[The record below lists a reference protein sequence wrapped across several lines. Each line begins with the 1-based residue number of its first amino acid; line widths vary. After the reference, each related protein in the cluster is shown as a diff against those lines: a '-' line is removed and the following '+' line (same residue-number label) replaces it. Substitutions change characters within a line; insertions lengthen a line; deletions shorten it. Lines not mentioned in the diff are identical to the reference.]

1 MSNEIELT
9 NQEIPLDAMVKSVIT
24 DEVVHSD
31 QLNEVVDGDGDVSVS
46 PDMNTSPG
54 SGPTRDSED
63 DALEAT
69 ETGRGRP
76 PHLPNADTRKQVYEL
91 SSVGTTYE
99 DIAKVLSISPD
110 TLTKYYRP
118 ELDRGRIDANAIIA
132 GTLFKQAQEGNTS
145 AMIFWLKTRA
155 RWKEV
160 TQHEISGNPDGTP
173 VQVKVITG
181 ID

>member
-1 MSNEIELT
+1 MNNIDNKEDIQKE
-9 NQEIPLDAMVKSVIT
+9 EEKKS
-24 DEVVHSD
+24 
-31 QLNEVVDGDGDVSVS
+31 
-46 PDMNTSPG
+46 
-54 SGPTRDSED
+54 
-63 DALEAT
+63 
-69 ETGRGRP
+69 GRP
-76 PHLPNADTRKQVYEL
+76 PHLATDDTRKTVYEL

-99 DIAKVLSISPD
+99 DIAKVIGISHD

-132 GTLFKQAQEGNTS
+132 GTLFKEAQNGNTS

-155 RWKEV
+155 RWKE
-160 TQHEISGNPDGTP
+160 TQKHEVGGDPDGEP

>member
-1 MSNEIELT
+1 MDNIE
-9 NQEIPLDAMVKSVIT
+9 NKEDIQKE
-24 DEVVHSD
+24 DEKK
-31 QLNEVVDGDGDVSVS
+31 
-46 PDMNTSPG
+46 
-54 SGPTRDSED
+54 
-63 DALEAT
+63 A
-69 ETGRGRP
+69 GRP
-76 PHLPNADTRKQVYEL
+76 PHLPTADTRKTVYEL

-99 DIAKVLSISPD
+99 DIAKVIGISHD

-132 GTLFKQAQEGNTS
+132 GTLFKEAQNGNTS

-155 RWKEV
+155 RWKE
-160 TQHEISGNPDGTP
+160 TQKHEVGGDPDGEP